1 MLDNFPKYHM
11 KILLGDVNTKLGRGD
26 VVKPT
31 IEGEGGEE
39 KFMQG
44 FGGET

>member
-1 MLDNFPKYHM
+1 VLDNFPKYYM
-11 KILLGDVNTKLGRGD
+11 EILLGDVNTKLVRGD

-31 IEGEGGEE
+31 IEEEGGEE